1 MVEEK
6 IQRLFS
12 KYSSCIYG
20 FTNISYSPYFSQYKS
35 ALVFAVPYGEQ
46 LTINNYTEER
56 FEKGI
61 QDAKKLL
68 EEILVQIEEILNEH
82 KVKYYIPPVAQNN
95 EEELVAPFSFK
106 YAAVNA
112 GLGWIGKNDVVITEK
127 YGPRVRLS
135 AILIDHQFTYGQRI
149 TKSNCPDSCK
159 KCVEICPCNALHDVK
174 WDINTLRNDII
185 DYKLCNRK
193 RSLYIE
199 RHGRKNACGLCMAAC
214 PIGSEEK
221 INET

>member
-1 MVEEK
+1 MIEER
-6 IQRLFS
+6 IQQIFS
-12 KYSSCIYG
+12 KYPGVIYG
-20 FTNISYSPYFSQYKS
+20 FTSISYSSYANQYKS

-46 LTINNYTEER
+46 LTIKNYTEEK

-61 QDAKKLL
+61 QDAKKVL
-68 EEILVQIEEILNEH
+68 EEILLQIEEMLIEH
-82 KVKYYIPPVAQNN
+82 KVKYYIPPTAQSN

-135 AILIDHQFTYGQRI
+135 AILIDNEFVYGERI
-149 TKSNCPDSCK
+149 VKSNCPDSCT
-159 KCVEICPCNALHDVK
+159 KCVEICPYNALHDVK
-174 WDINTLRNDII
+174 WDIGTLRNDII
-185 DYKLCNRK
+185 DYKLCNQK

-199 RHGRKNACGLCMAAC
+199 KHGRKNACGLCMAAC
-214 PIGSEEK
+214 PIG
-221 INET
+221 I